1 MNEKIVIEEVS
12 KTYEGKMYLQ
22 FRQCNGQKMKPL
34 EIAVRDLIAENN
46 LTATQAKGFLEFM
59 KLIIDEC
66 SYLPKQK

>member
-22 FRQCNGQKMKPL
+22 FRQCNGQKMNPL
-34 EIAVRDLIAENN
+34 EIAVRELIAENN